1 MAASCL
7 CHGLLEQG
15 VDFPLEYLQLFRANV
30 DKSKWLQ
37 ITSCASH
44 RKQHL
49 GFRPQNAGTN
59 RKCQINLGSL
69 VHVLSQFQQSS
80 CDGELLQLGR
90 DAPEILQ
97 LNQDGSRPAQRYARR
112 TCTPTLQRVTHRQVE
127 SFTALHHEHASK
139 YHPAAHAR

>member
-7 CHGLLEQG
+7 CHALLEQG
-15 VDFPLEYLQLFRANV
+15 IDFPLEYLQLFRADV

-49 GFRPQNAGTN
+49 RFWPQNAGTN
-59 RKCQINLGSL
+59 RKCHINLGSL

-80 CDGELLQLGR
+80 GDRELLQFGR
-90 DAPEILQ
+90 NAPEILQ
-97 LNQDGSRPAQRYARR
+97 LNEGGSRPVQHHARR
-112 TCTPTLQRVTHRQVE
+112 TCTPMLQKVTHRWVE
-127 SFTALHHEHASK
+127 SFTALHH
-139 YHPAAHAR
+139 